1 MFKSLLP
8 LNMFI
13 KKTLAVKLK
22 YFLLL
27 FFCILLTTNVE
38 ASKKGAQ
45 PVKKLGDALQIALPS
60 LAASM
65 TFAYRDFE
73 GTLEFAKS
81 FGTTLGV
88 TYILKP
94 IINEQR
100 PISSSKLKEGRAPGN
115 MSFPSGHTAAAFGG
129 AAFLQMRYG
138 WWFGAPCYLAASYV
152 GFSRV
157 YGQRHWFRDVLG
169 GAAIAVAANVLFT
182 TRYCGKKLQVDPI
195 LEEDRKGISLHW
207 DL

>member
-13 KKTLAVKLK
+13 KRALVIKFK
-22 YFLLL
+22 YLLIV
-27 FFCILLTTNVE
+27 FFCIFLTTNAE
-38 ASKKGAQ
+38 ASKKGAR
-45 PVKKLGDALQIALPS
+45 PVKQIGDVIQVGLPV
-60 LAASM
+60 LAGSM
-65 TFAYRDFE
+65 TLAYRDFE

-94 IINEQR
+94 IINEER
-100 PISSSKLKEGRAPGN
+100 PISSSNLKQGRSAGN

-138 WWFGAPCYLAASYV
+138 WWFGAPSYLAASYV

-157 YGQRHWFRDVLG
+157 YGQKHWFRDVLG
-169 GAAIAVAANVLFT
+169 GAAIAIGANVLFT
-182 TRYCGKKLQVDPI
+182 TRYCGKKVQVDPI